1 MTPPPTEDYYEYL
14 QVSPNA
20 DADTIER
27 IYRPL
32 AKKYHPDN
40 TATGS
45 GEKFD
50 ILTKAYKVLADPE
63 QRAAYDVHYEEAKQQ
78 EWRTMAEAAPAGGGH
93 GQDDRVRQTILSI
106 LYIQRRDNPAEPG
119 MGSWQMEK
127 LIGLPEKMV
136 EFHVWYLKEKQWIA
150 RTDTGGYAIT
160 AAGVDAV
167 EADGLI
173 LGKDLLL
180 TESTGEADDA
190 RPLIEEDTPSAVD
203 RYEAAIRSLADKL
216 TLNPDNVAALVGL
229 TYFNNKLG
237 REAEAVAAARRI
249 RKANPAFSA
258 ADFEKALQ
266 LKFRV
271 GPLNNRALL
280 EKVGFD

>member
-27 IYRPL
+27 IYRLL

-45 GEKFD
+45 SEKFD
-50 ILTKAYKVLADPE
+50 ILTRAYKVLADPE
-63 QRAAYDVHYEEAKQQ
+63 QRAAYDVRYEQAKQR
-78 EWRTMAEAAPAGGGH
+78 EWRTMTEAAPTEGH
-93 GQDDRVRQTILSI
+93 GRDDRVRKTILSI

-119 MGSWQMEK
+119 VGSWQMEK

-180 TESTGEADDA
+180 TESTGDADEA

-203 RYEAAIRSLADKL
+203 RHEAAIRSLADKL

-237 REAEAVAAARRI
+237 RESEAVAAARRI

-258 ADFEKALQ
+258 DDFEKTLQ

-280 EKVGFD
+280 EKAGFE